1 MSKKTQKFKPY
12 NNVSS
17 NVGNSPVQMLFTS
30 TTTDIK
36 YRNIVDTTAT
46 IYREQGLKG
55 FFSGMKMRMVIQSVS
70 SAVAWGTYQALKNT
84 LSNSTV
90 SKH

>member
-1 MSKKTQKFKPY
+1 
-12 NNVSS
+12 
-17 NVGNSPVQMLFTS
+17 
-30 TTTDIK
+30 
-36 YRNIVDTTAT
+36 
-46 IYREQGLKG
+46 
-55 FFSGMKMRMVIQSVS
+55 MRMVIQSVS